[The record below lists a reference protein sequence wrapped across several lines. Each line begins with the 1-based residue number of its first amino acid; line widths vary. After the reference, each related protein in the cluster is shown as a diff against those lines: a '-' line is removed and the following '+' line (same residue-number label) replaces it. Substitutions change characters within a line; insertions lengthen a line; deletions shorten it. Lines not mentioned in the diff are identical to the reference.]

1 MLKKH
6 IFPTLFFVLV
16 LALTSTAQQ
25 WRPVGG
31 SRQSNISGMAFVE
44 HDKEHTVLLIVH
56 DNKKK
61 DQDHVALITVDGA
74 SAPKVTEL
82 KWIGEDV
89 PLDLEAATA
98 VPGAVGQFIIFTAN
112 GRAYHIKLDRTA
124 ETAELIRAFD
134 VPEKPAGADFEG
146 FALQKIGMT
155 LIAVWADRGLTER
168 PATLFWSKFDI
179 ASYSFKSVRSAEF
192 KVPFPTSD
200 VRHISDVKIDETG
213 AVFVTSTS
221 DPGNYGPFSS
231 AMYFAGT
238 LTAAQDGS
246 INFSSPA
253 SLTRLFI
260 FAYQK
265 VEGFEFIPGRDGGI
279 AFGTDN
285 ENLGASIFLNY

>member
-6 IFPTLFFVLV
+6 IFSTLLTVMV
-16 LALTSTAQQ
+16 LALTSMAQQ

-61 DQDHVALITVDGA
+61 DQGHVALITVVGA

-82 KWIGEDV
+82 KWIGEEV
-89 PLDLEAATA
+89 PLDLEAATT
-98 VPGAVGQFIIFTAN
+98 VPGAVGQFIIFTSA
-112 GRAYHIKLDRTA
+112 GRAYHIKLDPA
-124 ETAELIRAFD
+124 AATAELIRAFD

-146 FALQKIGMT
+146 FALQKIGTM

-179 ASYSFKSVRSAEF
+179 ARYSFNSVRSAEF

-213 AVFVTSTS
+213 AVFVTSAS
-221 DPGNYGPFSS
+221 DPGNDGPFSS

-246 INFSSPA
+246 INFSRPA
-253 SLTRLFI
+253 SLTRLFN

-265 VEGFEFIPGRDGGI
+265 VEGFEFIPGRDGGV